1 MEQSDS
7 AEMVPEAIRD
17 AAGYVVA
24 GAPGVH
30 LLAAVR
36 SRFERDLRRPE
47 AGVEAVLA
55 RSRAVDES
63 VREVWSELWSKAG
76 GTLEGVA
83 LVAVGGYGREELFPY
98 SDVDVM
104 FLLDARVN
112 ERTVKEPLQ
121 ALNQRLWD
129 VGLRVSAMTRKL
141 SECERFDPENVEF
154 TLSLLDTR
162 WLAGDAELFARMT
175 GKALP
180 KMLAREHRRIA
191 ARLLEVTRV
200 RHGKY
205 GGTLFHL
212 EPDVKECPGG
222 LRDAHV
228 CAWLGRLAASADGA
242 AMPVCPAEF
251 EEARGFLALVRTF
264 LHLRHGRDDNTL
276 DWQAQDHAAEVLLGA
291 GSARRQRPM
300 DAAYWMRQYFRHA
313 RTVERQV
320 RQALESAGEP
330 RPGRLRSLSSSI
342 RLSPIGQ
349 EIRGFELKGSRIVLS
364 EAGTNDPAH
373 DPEVVFAV
381 FARVAQSGV
390 RLATETER
398 RIEEALPLLAAH
410 MEDGPILWQHLQAIL
425 LGRYAGEALRSMH
438 ALGVLEL
445 VIPEFH
451 GIDALVIRDAYHRYT
466 VDEHTFVLIDT
477 LHALVSGAAT
487 SANFGGNAGLME
499 RWSERF
505 GPLFRDLPHPA
516 LLLLAA
522 LMHDTGKGHA
532 GAGHA
537 LESARMAGN
546 VAARLELDPW
556 ETGLVLDL
564 IRHHLEMSAALR
576 RDVFDAETVSAFA
589 VHVPSPESLKMLA
602 LFTYAD
608 IAAVH
613 PDALTPWKAENL
625 WRLYN
630 ATASFLDRS
639 VDEERVVAA
648 AADSELLHRI
658 HALAPGRREEV
669 NRYLEGFP
677 RRYLETRNPELV
689 ADHLRKA
696 ASLGSGASELELK
709 YAPGVS
715 ELTLVTFDRP
725 RLFATVAGAL
735 AAWGMNVV
743 TADAFSNAHGVV
755 VDSFRFTDT
764 FRTLELNESERARF
778 LSSVRDVLA
787 GRTDLETLLAARRRG
802 PKPVVKVK
810 VETRLQFDD
819 AASSHSTLLE
829 VLTQDTPGL
838 LRALSSTLAEHA
850 CNVEVALIDTE
861 GESAIDV
868 FYITRADESRGKLE
882 SDQKEEL
889 RTALLE
895 AIRKNAE

>member
-1 MEQSDS
+1 MEQIDS
-7 AEMVPEAIRD
+7 AEVVEDTLTGVPRVDALFTLRARFEDRLRD
-17 AAGYVVA
+17 ADAGT
-24 GAPGVH
+24 
-30 LLAAVR
+30 
-36 SRFERDLRRPE
+36 
-47 AGVEAVLA
+47 EAVLA
-55 RSRAVDES
+55 RSEAVDAV
-63 VREVWSELWSKAG
+63 VRETWAEAG
-76 GTLEGVA
+76 AMDGVA
-83 LVAVGGYGREELFPY
+83 LVAVGGYGRRELFPY
-98 SDVDVM
+98 SDVDLM

-112 ERTVKEPLQ
+112 ERIVKDPLGR
-121 ALNQRLWD
+121 LNQRLWD
-129 VGLRVSAMTRKL
+129 AGLRVSAMTRKPA
-141 SECERFDPENVEF
+141 ECERFDPENVEF
-154 TLSLLDTR
+154 TLSLLDAR
-162 WLAGDAELFARMT
+162 AIAGDAELFARMA
-175 GKALP
+175 GKVVP

-191 ARLLEVTRV
+191 GRLLDVTRV
-200 RHGKY
+200 RHAKY

-212 EPDVKECPGG
+212 EPEVKECPGG

-228 CAWLGRLAASADGA
+228 CAWLARLGASGGGIAA
-242 AMPVCPAEF
+242 AEF
-251 EEARGFLALVRTF
+251 SAEFMEARRFLMLVRTF
-264 LHLRHGRDDNTL
+264 LHLRRGRDDNTL
-276 DWQAQDHAAEVLLGA
+276 DWQAQDNAAEIGLGA
-291 GSARRQRPM
+291 GSERRQRPM

-320 RQALESAGEP
+320 RQALESAAEP

-342 RLSPIGQ
+342 RLSAIGH
-349 EIRGFELKGSRIVLS
+349 EIRGFELKGNRLVLS
-364 EAGTNDPAH
+364 APGTNDPAN

-381 FARVAQSGV
+381 FGRVAHTGA
-390 RLATETER
+390 RLSAETES

-410 MEDGPILWQHLQAIL
+410 VEDGPILWQHLQTIL
-425 LGRYAGEALRSMH
+425 LGPHAGEALRSMH

-477 LHALVSGAAT
+477 LHALGAGTAT
-487 SANFGGNAGLME
+487 ESAGFGGNAGLME

-532 GAGHA
+532 GLGHA
-537 LESARMAGN
+537 LESARMAAS
-546 VAARLELDPW
+546 VTARLELDGW

-589 VHVPSPESLKMLA
+589 AHVPNPESLKMLT

-625 WRLYN
+625 WRLYY
-630 ATASFLDRS
+630 ATASFLDRN
-639 VDEERVVAA
+639 VDEERVAA
-648 AADSELLHRI
+648 SADSELLHRI
-658 HALAPGRREEV
+658 HALAPGRRDEV

-689 ADHLRKA
+689 ADQFRKA
-696 ASLGSGASELELK
+696 SSLVSGASELEMK

-778 LSSVRDVLA
+778 VASVRDVLA
-787 GRTDLETLLAARRRG
+787 GRTDVEAMLAGRRRG
-802 PKPVVKVK
+802 PKVPAKVK
-810 VETRLQFDD
+810 VETRIEFDD

-838 LRALSSTLAEHA
+838 LRALSLTLVEYA
-850 CNVEVALIDTE
+850 CNIEVALIDTE

-868 FYITRADESRGKLE
+868 FYITRADAGRGKLQ
-882 SDQKEEL
+882 SDQKAEL

-895 AIRKNAE
+895 AMRKNAE

>member
-1 MEQSDS
+1 MDERSVQ
-7 AEMVPEAIRD
+7 EPVR
-17 AAGYVVA
+17 
-24 GAPGVH
+24 
-30 LLAAVR
+30 LLH
-36 SRFERDLRRPE
+36 
-47 AGVEAVLA
+47 
-55 RSRAVDES
+55 
-63 VREVWSELWSKAG
+63 
-76 GTLEGVA
+76 
-83 LVAVGGYGREELFPY
+83 
-98 SDVDVM
+98 
-104 FLLDARVN
+104 
-112 ERTVKEPLQ
+112 
-121 ALNQRLWD
+121 QRLWD
-129 VGLRVSAMTRKL
+129 LGLRVSAMTRKL
-141 SECERFDPENVEF
+141 GECERFDPDNVEF
-154 TLSLLDTR
+154 TLSLLDAR
-162 WLAGDAELFARMT
+162 RVAGNEELFARLT
-175 GKALP
+175 GKSLP
-180 KMLAREHRRIA
+180 RMLAREHRRIA
-191 ARLLEVTRV
+191 ARLLEVTRA
-200 RHGKY
+200 RHARF

-222 LRDAHV
+222 LRDVHV
-228 CAWLGRLAASADGA
+228 CAWLARLTASADSDVSPATPA
-242 AMPVCPAEF
+242 AF
-251 EEARGFLALVRTF
+251 EEARRFLTLVRTF

-276 DWQAQDHAAEVLLGA
+276 DWQAQDNAAEVSLGA
-291 GSARRQRPM
+291 GSERRQRPL

-320 RQALESAGEP
+320 RQALEGAGEP
-330 RPGRLRSLSSSI
+330 RPGRLRSLSSSV
-342 RLSPIGQ
+342 RMAQIGHD
-349 EIRGFELKGSRIVLS
+349 IRGFELKGNRIVLA
-364 EAGTNDPAH
+364 EPGTNDPVH
-373 DPEVVFAV
+373 DPEVVFAAL
-381 FARVAQSGV
+381 ARMAQTRA

-425 LGRYAGEALRSMH
+425 LGSHAGEALRAMH

-477 LHALVSGAAT
+477 LHGLRAGAAT
-487 SANFGGNAGLME
+487 AASFGGNAGLME

-505 GPLFRDLPHPA
+505 GPLFRDLPHPE
-516 LLLLAA
+516 LLLLAC
-522 LMHDTGKGHA
+522 LMHDTGKGHT

-546 VAARLELDPW
+546 VAARLELDGW

-576 RDVFDAETVSAFA
+576 RDVFDTETVSAFA
-589 VHVPSPESLKMLA
+589 AHVTNPEALKMLT

-630 ATASFLDRS
+630 ATASFLDRN
-639 VDEERVVAA
+639 VDEERVAA

-658 HALAPGRREEV
+658 HALAPGRREDV
-669 NRYLEGFP
+669 DRYLEGFP
-677 RRYLETRNPELV
+677 KRYLETRSPELV
-689 ADHLRKA
+689 AHHFRSALTLR
-696 ASLGSGASELELK
+696 SGASELELK

-764 FRTLELNESERARF
+764 FRTLELNESERERF
-778 LSSVRDVLA
+778 VSSVKDVLA
-787 GRTDLETLLAARRRG
+787 GRIDLSALLAARRRA
-802 PKPVVKVK
+802 PKAQAKVK
-810 VETRLQFDD
+810 VDTTVRFDD

-829 VLTQDTPGL
+829 VSTQDTPGL
-838 LRALSSTLAEHA
+838 LHALSLTLAEQA
-850 CNVEVALIDTE
+850 CSIEVALIDTE

-868 FYITRADESRGKLE
+868 FYITRADAGRGKLE
-882 SDQKEEL
+882 SDQKEGL
-889 RTALLE
+889 RDALLG
-895 AIRKNAE
+895 AIRKNAD